1 MTKTI
6 GNLAASIRQ
15 KLLNFSKTHHE
26 PFQQVLVNFALERL
40 LYRLSISNYS
50 DRFVLKGALLFR
62 LWFDLPQRPTR
73 DIDFLGFGEADPEQI
88 KTIFAQ
94 LIEIDAEDGLI
105 FSTESITAEPI
116 RKAAGYPGIRV
127 QLQASLDNARIP
139 IQCDIGFGDAITSS
153 AVSSEFPTLLDLP
166 APVLRAYPLETVVAE
181 KLEALIKLARFNT
194 RLKDYFDLWVL
205 STAEQ
210 IDHAVLPKAIATT
223 FKRRQTS
230 LPTTIPVGLTK
241 SYATE
246 KAQQW
251 NAFLK
256 RSKLEAPP
264 LDEVV
269 KELAAIYWPL
279 LEKSNHH

>member
-1 MTKTI
+1 MTKNI

-15 KLLNFSKTHHE
+15 KLLNFSKAHNE

-40 LYRLSISNYS
+40 LYRLSISDYS

-88 KTIFAQ
+88 KIIFAT
-94 LIEIDAEDGLI
+94 LIEANVEDGLI
-105 FSTESITAEPI
+105 FSAESITAEPI

-139 IQCDIGFGDAITSS
+139 IQCDIGFGDAITPS

-166 APVLRAYPLETVVAE
+166 APVLRVYPLETVVAE
-181 KLEALIKLARFNT
+181 KLEAMVKLAGFNT

-210 IDHAVLPKAIATT
+210 IDHAVLPKAIAAT
-223 FKRRQTS
+223 FERRQTL
-230 LPTTIPVGLTK
+230 LPTTIPVGLTE
-241 SYATE
+241 SYTTE

-256 RSKLEAPP
+256 RSQLEAPP

-279 LEKSNHH
+279 LEKSNRH

>member
-1 MTKTI
+1 
-6 GNLAASIRQ
+6 
-15 KLLNFSKTHHE
+15 
-26 PFQQVLVNFALERL
+26 V
-40 LYRLSISNYS
+40 
-50 DRFVLKGALLFR
+50 
-62 LWFDLPQRPTR
+62 
-73 DIDFLGFGEADPEQI
+73 
-88 KTIFAQ
+88 
-94 LIEIDAEDGLI
+94 EDGLI
-105 FSTESITAEPI
+105 FSAESITAEPI

-139 IQCDIGFGDAITSS
+139 IQCDIGFGDAITPS

-166 APVLRAYPLETVVAE
+166 APVLRVYPLETVVAE
-181 KLEALIKLARFNT
+181 KLEAMVKLARFNT

-210 IDHAVLPKAIATT
+210 IDHAVLPKAIAAT
-223 FKRRQTS
+223 FERRQTS
-230 LPTTIPVGLTK
+230 LPVTIPIGLTE
-241 SYATE
+241 SYASE

-256 RSKLEAPP
+256 RSQLEAPP
-264 LDEVV
+264 LGGVV